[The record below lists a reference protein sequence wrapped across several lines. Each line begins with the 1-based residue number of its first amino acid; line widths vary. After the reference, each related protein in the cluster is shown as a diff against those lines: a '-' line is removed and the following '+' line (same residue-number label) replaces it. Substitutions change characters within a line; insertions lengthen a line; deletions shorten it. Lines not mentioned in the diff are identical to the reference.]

1 MKNTDHLLDR
11 LLRTARENPPP
22 PPATIAPFGFATRVA
37 AQWAGAHPVPTTL
50 PVWEQ
55 LCRRVAGGMAVAALV
70 ITLTAW
76 GSWVPVEPDHDFV
89 LETQLVEM
97 LSLP

>member
-1 MKNTDHLLDR
+1 
-11 LLRTARENPPP
+11 
-22 PPATIAPFGFATRVA
+22 
-37 AQWAGAHPVPTTL
+37 
-50 PVWEQ
+50 VWEQ